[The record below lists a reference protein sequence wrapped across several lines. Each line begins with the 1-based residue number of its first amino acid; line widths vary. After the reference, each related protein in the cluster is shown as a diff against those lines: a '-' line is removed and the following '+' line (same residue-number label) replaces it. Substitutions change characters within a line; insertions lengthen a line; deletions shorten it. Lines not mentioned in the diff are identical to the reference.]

1 MYATVGTDV
10 PRDDGWTFEPKYDGI
25 RVLAY
30 VAPASA
36 RASPTRGG
44 RAQPAIRLITRNGK
58 DKAVQFPEVVDALR
72 ALGRRARRS
81 FVVDGEVVAID
92 RPGSAGRF
100 QSLQSRMHAKDAA
113 HIARIARD
121 HPAVLIAFDLLQL
134 GEQPLVDEPW
144 RERRRRLEAL
154 LADTDGVVRAS
165 PTSPRADAMLRRAR
179 AAGWEGVI
187 AKRVDA
193 PYLPGVRS
201 RDWLKLKLQHRAE
214 FVVGGW
220 TDPRRTRP
228 YLGALL
234 LGYFDDEGRLH
245 YAGHMGGGFTHEAL
259 AAMRRQLERR
269 ARRTSPFVDPPRRSE
284 PVHWVRPDLVVEVKF
299 AEWTADRRL
308 RQPIF
313 LGVRDDKP
321 AREVRLE
328 RTSLQNWANEMT
340 AATRRQTATRRQA
353 ATRAST
359 LAAPRRTAKRGAT
372 KRGASKR
379 GASKRGAS
387 KRGASKRGATKRG
400 AAKGAT
406 TTRGA
411 ATRGAG
417 SGTRDAAT
425 TIGGPPPNDTIA
437 RRGGARVTTA
447 TRPTAKRLPLLDQLT
462 RIERGSGSGEI
473 TFESGAQQRVT
484 SLGKLY
490 FPDDGITKGDVMR
503 YYVRVAPALLP
514 LIADR
519 PLALKRYPD
528 GVGGGSFFQ
537 QRAEPSPPEGV
548 RIAEVDV
555 EGEGP
560 APRYIGGELE
570 TLLHSVQMGAITV
583 HAWLSRLRSLDR
595 PDYSLI
601 DLDPGDGVPFSRVV
615 ALGRTIGRLLETRG
629 LNAAVKT
636 SGSRGLHVGIPLWPR
651 ASYDDAVRI
660 AERIAADVID
670 RHPDIATLERRT
682 ARRPRGSVYLDTQ
695 QNARGKSVVSP
706 YAVRARSLATVS
718 APLRWSELGT
728 ALRLQAF
735 TVRSEPR
742 RLARIGDVWG
752 EAIAAGND
760 ARTVRAALR

>member
-1 MYATVGTDV
+1 MYASVGTDV

-30 VAPASA
+30 VERAPAHAERSRRA
-36 RASPTRGG
+36 RVSPP
-44 RAQPAIRLITRNGK
+44 RAQAAVRLITRNGK
-58 DKAVQFPEVVDALR
+58 DKALQFPEVIDALR

-81 FVVDGEVVAID
+81 LVIDGEVVAID
-92 RPGSAGRF
+92 RPGTAGRF

-113 HIARIARD
+113 HIARIARG
-121 HPAVLIAFDLLQL
+121 HPAVLIAFDLLQD
-134 GEQPLVDEPW
+134 GERVLVDEPW
-144 RERRRRLEAL
+144 RARRRRLERL

-165 PTSPRADAMLRRAR
+165 PTSPRANAMLRRAR
-179 AAGWEGVI
+179 TAGWEGVI

-193 PYLPGVRS
+193 PYLPGARS

-220 TDPRRTRP
+220 TEPRRTRP
-228 YLGALL
+228 HLGALL
-234 LGYFDDEGRLH
+234 LGYFDNDGVLH

-269 ARRTSPFVDPPRRSE
+269 ARRTAPFVDPPRTNE
-284 PVHWVRPDLVVEVKF
+284 PAHWVRPDLVVEVKF

-328 RTSLQNWANEMT
+328 QTSLQDWANEMT
-340 AATRRQTATRRQA
+340 TTTRRDRATRRQVAKRASKRSTATRG
-353 ATRAST
+353 T
-359 LAAPRRTAKRGAT
+359 
-372 KRGASKR
+372 
-379 GASKRGAS
+379 
-387 KRGASKRGATKRG
+387 
-400 AAKGAT
+400 
-406 TTRGA
+406 
-411 ATRGAG
+411 ATRGA
-417 SGTRDAAT
+417 TRT
-425 TIGGPPPNDTIA
+425 TTRA
-437 RRGGARVTTA
+437 RRAPDERS
-447 TRPTAKRLPLLDQLT
+447 LLDQLT

-503 YYVRVAPALLP
+503 YYVRVAPVLLP

-528 GVGGGSFFQ
+528 GVDGSSFFQ
-537 QRAEPSPPEGV
+537 QRAEQSPPEGV

-555 EGEGP
+555 EGEGL
-560 APRYIGGELE
+560 APRYIGGGLE

-583 HAWLSRLRSLDR
+583 HAWLSRLRTLDR
-595 PDYSLI
+595 PDYTLI
-601 DLDPGDGVPFSRVV
+601 DLDPGDDVPFSRVV
-615 ALGRTIGRLLETRG
+615 ALGRTIGRLLETMG

-636 SGSRGLHVGIPLWPR
+636 SGSRGLHVGIPLWSR
-651 ASYDDAVRI
+651 ASYDDSVRL

-682 ARRPRGSVYLDTQ
+682 AKRPRGSVYLDTQ

-718 APLRWSELGT
+718 APLRWPELGA

-742 RLARIGDVWG
+742 RLSRIGDVWG

-760 ARTVRAALR
+760 SRTIRAALR